1 MNLKVTQSAKLQAG
15 EVSVTCWWQ
24 VAASRWFHRA
34 CRNSPVKIIDRLT
47 AAAQTAVTSVVG
59 EVEGVLVRH
68 AVDHVG
74 ELEGAALVS
83 DEIRCNETEPALNLK
98 PCN

>member
-1 MNLKVTQSAKLQAG
+1 MLVAGGGKQVVSYGLQ
-15 EVSVTCWWQ
+15 
-24 VAASRWFHRA
+24 
-34 CRNSPVKIIDRLT
+34 NSPVKVIDRLT

-83 DEIRCNETEPALNLK
+83 DEIRCNETSLT
-98 PCN
+98 